1 MDRNEV
7 FVLVMSR
14 SMFACWYHVGIYARD
29 QSKQISSGSLLSSM
43 LRHCYHLYPYPHMI
57 YMIVSIHICICIDV
71 YLYLYLCHIF
81 ASIYQLSQQ
90 WKPRPATQ
98 WSWSEAETR
107 SGRIPFRHLEKGT
120 TFRCFPDGFG
130 SYCLMSSAWKH
141 CLFYHQSFSVV
152 DLSIR
157 LCFAWYF
164 RMHWIRCTVSTSL
177 VFEHFNSYVCTCD
190 SLSSVHMSYV

>member
-1 MDRNEV
+1 MLTGDFGSVNLGTNSLQWPWNREYDFKLVDFTHSHPSFIVVFHGRIGSIFHRNTIIGGRVGLLHGFETALWIEMRC

-57 YMIVSIHICICIDV
+57 YMIVSMHICICIDV

-98 WSWSEAETR
+98 
-107 SGRIPFRHLEKGT
+107 
-120 TFRCFPDGFG
+120 
-130 SYCLMSSAWKH
+130 
-141 CLFYHQSFSVV
+141 
-152 DLSIR
+152 
-157 LCFAWYF
+157 
-164 RMHWIRCTVSTSL
+164 
-177 VFEHFNSYVCTCD
+177 
-190 SLSSVHMSYV
+190 

>member
-1 MDRNEV
+1 M

-81 ASIYQLSQQ
+81 ASIYYSLNSGSPGLPHSEVGVKLKPEAVAFPFAT
-90 WKPRPATQ
+90 WKRVP
-98 WSWSEAETR
+98 
-107 SGRIPFRHLEKGT
+107 
-120 TFRCFPDGFG
+120 
-130 SYCLMSSAWKH
+130 
-141 CLFYHQSFSVV
+141 LFAVFQM
-152 DLSIR
+152 DLALI
-157 LCFAWYF
+157 
-164 RMHWIRCTVSTSL
+164 V
-177 VFEHFNSYVCTCD
+177 
-190 SLSSVHMSYV
+190 